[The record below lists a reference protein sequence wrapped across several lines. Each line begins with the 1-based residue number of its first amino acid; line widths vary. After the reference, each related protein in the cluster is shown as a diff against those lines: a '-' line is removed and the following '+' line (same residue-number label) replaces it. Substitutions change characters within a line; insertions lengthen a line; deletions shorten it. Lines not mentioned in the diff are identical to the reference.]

1 MIKKLI
7 LASAAFTAASSLWAQ
22 TSFSNPQEAVRYYE
36 ELVGTLTQQVRSL
49 QDENARIN
57 ANMQNLQRQV
67 EAAMRSSEQAARE
80 VAELRRA
87 ISQDAEKRDKQLAK
101 FAQKLTDAAS
111 MPQERNDS
119 PVADYEEYIV
129 QPGATLIKISKVYG
143 IPVEAIR
150 KANNMK
156 SDMLRIGDRIR
167 IPRAK

>member
-7 LASAAFTAASSLWAQ
+7 LASAAFTAAGSLWAQ

-57 ANMQNLQRQV
+57 AGMQTLQRQV
-67 EAAMRSSEQAARE
+67 EAATRSSEQAARE

-87 ISQDAEKRDKQLAK
+87 ITQDAEKRDRQLAK
-101 FAQKLTDAAS
+101 FAQKLSDAAA

-119 PVADYEEYIV
+119 PVADYEEYIG
-129 QPGATLIKISKVYG
+129 QPGATLSKISKVYG

>member
-7 LASAAFTAASSLWAQ
+7 LASAAFTAAGSLWAQ

-129 QPGATLIKISKVYG
+129 QPGATLSKISKVYG